1 VALKERSMAALG
13 VERDELGTP
22 YGAKYRMDYAPR
34 HVLRQVVYP
43 YALGGAVTFTPRGQ
57 HIGQD
62 YESFQGGWHE
72 AGPRLLRVLIA
83 HGFPHND
90 PGDPE
95 EAASEV
101 NAEHDGLMVPNINSQ
116 IRRWGWSLVAGLV
129 VLILLVLFAVAYRG
143 PAR

>member
-1 VALKERSMAALG
+1 MAALG

-43 YALGGAVTFTPRGQ
+43 YALGGAITFTPRGQ

-62 YESFQGGWHE
+62 YESFQGGWHA

-83 HGFPHND
+83 HGFPRND
-90 PGDPE
+90 PADPE
-95 EAASEV
+95 EEASPV
-101 NAEHDGLMVPNINSQ
+101 NADRDGLVAPNIKSQ
-116 IRRWGWSLVAGLV
+116 IRSWGWSLVAGV
-129 VLILLVLFAVAYRG
+129 VLLILLVLFAGAYRG
-143 PAR
+143 PVR